1 MSTPFG
7 QVDSVAAARI
17 RAAARQL
24 ADIHRAL
31 REDLKRVRVAAQAYA
46 DGAGGE
52 PLALPNRLAEHCVAF
67 CEALH
72 AHHTGEDSLAF
83 PYLDATVPE
92 LRPVLSRLRQEHV
105 VVADHLRTLRG
116 LLDIGHTDP
125 GALLGR
131 LDRLT
136 ADLDEHFRYEEEQ
149 LVPALRA
156 LDA

>member
-7 QVDSVAAARI
+7 QVDPVAATRI

-24 ADIHRAL
+24 ADIHRGL
-31 REDLKRVRVAAQAYA
+31 REDLAQVRAAAQAYA
-46 DGAGGE
+46 DGDRAE
-52 PLALPNRLAEHCVAF
+52 PLTLPKRLADHCVAF

-83 PYLDATVPE
+83 PYLDATVPG

-105 VVADHLRTLRG
+105 VVADHLRTMREW
-116 LLDIGHTDP
+116 LDIGHADP
-125 GALLGR
+125 EAVLRR

-136 ADLDEHFRYEEEQ
+136 ADLDQHFRYEEEQ
-149 LVPALRA
+149 LVPAIRA